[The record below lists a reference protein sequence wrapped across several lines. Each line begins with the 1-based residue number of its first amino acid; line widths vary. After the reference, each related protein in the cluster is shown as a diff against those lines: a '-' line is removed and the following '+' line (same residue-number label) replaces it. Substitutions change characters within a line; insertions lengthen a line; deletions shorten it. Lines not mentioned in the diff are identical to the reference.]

1 MDETVG
7 LLDEVAGLLFQKK
20 GAGGHW
26 LRTIDRVIRQNNVK
40 AIKILKKIHHNNI
53 TIPRIIPAY
62 TYEEAVWAVAG

>member
-26 LRTIDRVIRQNNVK
+26 LKN
-40 AIKILKKIHHNNI
+40 H
-53 TIPRIIPAY
+53 
-62 TYEEAVWAVAG
+62 